1 MESKCSYV
9 KKRLHVL
16 RINLYFALFAIQSKD
31 LKEKERKGSLVY
43 KARVDKS
50 LGSHFYH
57 LMRVAMMCFVAV

>member
-1 MESKCSYV
+1 MHYLQFV
-9 KKRLHVL
+9 F
-16 RINLYFALFAIQSKD
+16 NLKLFNKLKN

-57 LMRVAMMCFVAV
+57 LVRVAMMCFVAV